1 MSGGTANRFSAL
13 SPSVPIALAVRRF
26 LWQRGRGKH
35 DPRKGH
41 KPTSKISKRI
51 GSPSGFI
58 VHSPVAWRNKT
69 EIDVLAVRFPKNAE
83 PERGVG
89 AAEELVAADGVIDI
103 VIGEVKSR
111 GRQLQFNEAL
121 RSSPPALSSV
131 LRWVGLFEEEE
142 IQDLAQKL
150 SDALAPDSGATKAPP
165 TVSGPRGTR
174 LRGILFSPERC
185 ARRGNQP
192 WFLPGP
198 AIFGYIWRCFRP
210 PAPRPE
216 CATVYDFGLWG
227 TELKPV
233 VRYFKDAGREHPGSL
248 ADLLEYLGVE
258 DP

>member
-1 MSGGTANRFSAL
+1 MGG
-13 SPSVPIALAVRRF
+13 
-26 LWQRGRGKH
+26 QM
-35 DPRKGH
+35 DKGEVQEVLV
-41 KPTSKISKRI
+41 TLYLRLN
-51 GSPSGFI
+51 GYFTSGFI
-58 VHSPVAWRNKT
+58 VHSPVVGKKRNKT

-89 AAEELVAADGVIDI
+89 AAEELDADDRVIDI

-111 GRQLQFNEAL
+111 GQQLQFNEAL
-121 RSSPPALSSV
+121 RSSPPLSTV
-131 LRWVGLFEEEE
+131 LRWIGLFEEEE

-150 SDALAPDSGATKAPP
+150 FDALAPGSGATKAPP
-165 TVSGPRGTR
+165 TVNGPRGTR
-174 LRGILFSPERC
+174 LRGILFSPESG

-198 AIFGYIWRCFRP
+198 PIFDYIWRCFRP
-210 PAPRPE
+210 PVPRPE

-227 TELKPV
+227 RELEPV
-233 VRYFKDAGREHPGSL
+233 VRYFKDAGREQPGSL